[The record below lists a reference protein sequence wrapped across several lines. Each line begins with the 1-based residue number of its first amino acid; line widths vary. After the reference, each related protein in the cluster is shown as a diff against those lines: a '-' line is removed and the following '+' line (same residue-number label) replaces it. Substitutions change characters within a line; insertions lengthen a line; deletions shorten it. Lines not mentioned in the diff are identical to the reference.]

1 MRDLTASLR
10 RLIVA
15 RLRRDERGV
24 VAAIVAILLGTGVLL
39 GMGALV
45 IDVGQIYQER
55 AELQNGA
62 DAAALAVA
70 KSCALGACAPGVAG
84 QQADGN
90 ASNLTGGTAGVQLVC
105 GSGALP
111 GCPGPTGSLAS
122 CPSAPPAG
130 TNFVDVYTE
139 TETASGSTLLP
150 PAFATSIMGAGY
162 KGTTVRACAQ
172 AEWGAPSAATV
183 TALTISACEWDQD
196 TSQGTLFA
204 SAPPYSQNPQPAP
217 GFDHQLTLDP
227 GNGNGCLTE
236 PGGADDPG
244 TFGWAQ
250 DATGNCSL
258 SVRGAFPASAPPS
271 VTAACRA
278 VLQNA
283 QQSQVPIL
291 VPVYVS
297 QNAANTYVL
306 KGFADFVVTGYNLQ
320 AGFSAADWL
329 NPANTCTGA
338 TYCLTGYF
346 VPGVIPTTG
355 SFAASSLGAYV
366 IDLTG

>member
-10 RLIVA
+10 RLILA

-139 TETASGSTLLP
+139 TETAKRLDAP
-150 PAFATSIMGAGY
+150 PTGLCDVNHG
-162 KGTTVRACAQ
+162 GGLQ
-172 AEWGAPSAATV
+172 GDDSAA
-183 TALTISACEWDQD
+183 
-196 TSQGTLFA
+196 
-204 SAPPYSQNPQPAP
+204 
-217 GFDHQLTLDP
+217 
-227 GNGNGCLTE
+227 
-236 PGGADDPG
+236 
-244 TFGWAQ
+244 
-250 DATGNCSL
+250 ATGRN
-258 SVRGAFPASAPPS
+258 GAHHRPP
-271 VTAACRA
+271 
-278 VLQNA
+278 
-283 QQSQVPIL
+283 P
-291 VPVYVS
+291 
-297 QNAANTYVL
+297 
-306 KGFADFVVTGYNLQ
+306 
-320 AGFSAADWL
+320 
-329 NPANTCTGA
+329 
-338 TYCLTGYF
+338 
-346 VPGVIPTTG
+346 
-355 SFAASSLGAYV
+355 
-366 IDLTG
+366 